1 MPSSRKQSV
10 TSQSDPR
17 EIVARSVR
25 HRGFSLI
32 DTLVTISVVALLIA
46 ILLPSLSGAR
56 EAARRVVCA
65 SNVRQ
70 LGIGT
75 QMFADD
81 HDGKLPDSIYI
92 SMAAGMN
99 GDTSATQQMMTLR
112 VPNFENSDQKW
123 DGLGVLYATE
133 YLVAPKLFYCPS
145 HSGDH
150 SFSVYSRVF
159 NGIRERVVSNYHFR
173 GVGPNGERSLTAI
186 EPSESVLVTDGMRA
200 LSDYNHKSGTNYL
213 TADLAVGFIPDLN
226 GEFRRLFAKNEMEVA
241 DAKVRRQW
249 DWLDVA
255 SGVEDRGR

>member
-1 MPSSRKQSV
+1 MHSSRKQSELR
-10 TSQSDPR
+10 QGQPR
-17 EIVARSVR
+17 GVAA
-25 HRGFSLI
+25 RGFSLI

-70 LGIGT
+70 LGIGI

-81 HDGKLPDSIYI
+81 HDGKLPDSMYV
-92 SMAAGMN
+92 SLAAGMN
-99 GDTSATQQMMTLR
+99 GDTSAQQQMMTLR
-112 VPNFENSDQKW
+112 APNSDSNEQKW
-123 DGLGVLYATE
+123 DGLGVLYATD

-145 HSGDH
+145 HHGDH
-150 SFSVYSRVF
+150 GFNVYSRVF
-159 NGIRERVVSNYHFR
+159 NGYRERVVGNYHFR
-173 GVGPNGERSLTAI
+173 GIGPNGERTLTAI

-213 TADLAVGFIPDLN
+213 TADLAVDFIQDLN
-226 GEFRRLFAKNEMEVA
+226 GEFRRLFAKNEMEVG
-241 DAKVRRQW
+241 DHKVRRQW

-255 SGVEDRGR
+255 SGVADNNDR

>member
-1 MPSSRKQSV
+1 LD
-10 TSQSDPR
+10 DPR
-17 EIVARSVR
+17 GIAAGSVR
-25 HRGFSLI
+25 RVICSRGGFSLI
-32 DTLVTISVVALLIA
+32 DTLVTLSVVALLIA

-70 LGIGT
+70 LGIGI

-81 HDGKLPDSIYI
+81 HDGKLPDSIYV

-99 GDTSATQQMMTLR
+99 GDTSAHQQMMTLR
-112 VPNFENSDQKW
+112 VPNNESNDQIW

-145 HSGDH
+145 HHGDH
-150 SFSVYSRVF
+150 GFGVYSRVF
-159 NGIRERVVSNYHFR
+159 NGVRERVVGNYHFR
-173 GVGPNGERSLTAI
+173 GIGPNGERTLTAI

-200 LSDYNHKSGTNYL
+200 LSDYNHKRGTNYL
-213 TADLAVGFIPDLN
+213 TADLAVGFIQDLS
-226 GEFRRLFAKNEMEVA
+226 GEFQRLFAKNEMEVA

-255 SGVEDRGR
+255 SGVEDSNR